1 VLPHTGILTSH
12 KIHTWIWNRRQSW
25 IVWYTITSSTSNYTH
40 RNQSNVRREQ
50 FISEIAWLVVRFIYN
65 IPNLRLLRPVC
76 LHYPT
81 INTMASF
88 RDPREGSGGVQGAV
102 MPEMLPVI
110 WLMVYGR
117 VKLQRKLHMTTN
129 RTDWKR
135 LDKHSTPSQ
144 SMWTRVLLSYDI
156 IIISI
161 DIVNMQA

>member
-1 VLPHTGILTSH
+1 MLPHTGILTSH

-40 RNQSNVRREQ
+40 RNSPMSGENNSSVKLLSWRLGLS
-50 FISEIAWLVVRFIYN
+50 III

-81 INTMASF
+81 INIMASF

-102 MPEMLPVI
+102 MPEMLPLI
-110 WLMVYGR
+110 RLMVYGR
-117 VKLQRKLHMTTN
+117 VKLQWKLYMATN
-129 RTDWKR
+129 RTDWKSI
-135 LDKHSTPSQ
+135 STPSQ
-144 SMWTRVLLSYDI
+144 SMWTWVLLSHDI

-161 DIVNMQA
+161 HIANLQT